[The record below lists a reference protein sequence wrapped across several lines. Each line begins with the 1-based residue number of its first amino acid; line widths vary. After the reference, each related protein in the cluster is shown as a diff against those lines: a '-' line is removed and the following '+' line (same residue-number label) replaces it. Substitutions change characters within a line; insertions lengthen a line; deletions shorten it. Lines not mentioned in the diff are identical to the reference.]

1 MQRSQSGFL
10 GNAKLLEALVPLPP
24 LPSVIRYWD
33 DFADCW
39 KTIRNPEENAWSF
52 EVNGEFQEF
61 DFSSFDG
68 ALIHLLKLW
77 LARSASE
84 LAGATIKMYFQ
95 ALQKL
100 DNSLIYTTLDL
111 SLTLPLSVDAKWR
124 REIVAVCNNH
134 QLCALKSLLLF
145 CCSQSVGVLNNDSRP
160 RIASLR
166 QHPVDR
172 YASVRSGDVFFDS
185 YEDRK
190 IIDFLD
196 SINDLSKHD
205 LGNVK
210 VSLLISACI
219 LCICYQLAMRPK
231 QIAKLR
237 IEHLNI
243 FNFEKNHSV
252 QLRFFRGKQRRGT
265 PPIPMLRKIKREWA
279 NIFVVLHR
287 RRTTDQAYPQTPGA
301 LTDSLFGLTPSG
313 VGASLA
319 RLTAELGL
327 DGRSSNDFRHSA
339 AQRMV
344 DAGATQ
350 AELAEYMGH
359 SWSMT
364 GLVYFESSPTQAE
377 RVNRALAISPI
388 YSKIERIARN
398 RTISTEDLS
407 NALPVHQV
415 GGMPHG
421 IPIAG
426 IGMCTLGQGLCAKN
440 PVLSCYGCDR
450 FLAVKNAKIHEEVLE
465 GLRPVVLQFY
475 NASRGENYS
484 PAYSQLQDVLE
495 RVESI
500 IDELNGIVDNE

>member
-10 GNAKLLEALVPLPP
+10 GIARLIEALAPLPP

-39 KTIRNPEENAWSF
+39 KTIRNPTENVWSF
-52 EVNGEFQEF
+52 EVNGEFLRF

-68 ALIHLLKLW
+68 ELVHLMKLW
-77 LARSASE
+77 LARSVSE
-84 LAGATIKMYFQ
+84 LACATVKIYFQ
-95 ALQKL
+95 ALQRL
-100 DNSLIYTTLDL
+100 DKCLIYTTLEL
-111 SLTLPLSVDAKWR
+111 SLIPTLSIYDKWR
-124 REIVAVCNNH
+124 REIVTACNNH
-134 QLCALKSLLLF
+134 QLSALKSLLLF
-145 CCSQSVGVLNNDSRP
+145 CCGQSLGLLSNDSRP
-160 RIASLR
+160 RIASLP
-166 QHPVDR
+166 QHAVDK
-172 YASVRSGDVFFDS
+172 YASVRSGDVFLDL

-190 IIDFLD
+190 VIDYLD
-196 SINDLSKHD
+196 SLNDASRHD
-205 LGNVK
+205 LAYLK
-210 VSLLISACI
+210 TPILISVCI

-231 QIAKLR
+231 QIAKLKV
-237 IEHLNI
+237 EHLNI
-243 FNFEKNHSV
+243 FNFENSVSV
-252 QLRFFRGKQRRGT
+252 QLRFFRGKQRKST
-265 PPIPMLRKIKREWA
+265 APIPMLRKIKREWA
-279 NIFVVLHR
+279 NIFVELHR
-287 RRTTDQAYPQTPGA
+287 RRTTDQAFPQASGA
-301 LTDSLFGLTPSG
+301 LPDSLFGLTPAG
-313 VGASLA
+313 VVISLA
-319 RLTAELGL
+319 RVSAELGL
-327 DGRSSNDFRHSA
+327 DGRSSTDFRHSA

-350 AELAEYMGH
+350 EELAEYMGH

-407 NALPVHQV
+407 SALPAHQI

-450 FLAVKNAKIHEEVLE
+450 FLAVQNSKIHEEVRD

-495 RVESI
+495 RVEHV
-500 IDELNGIVDNE
+500 IDELNGAVDNE

>member
-1 MQRSQSGFL
+1 MQRSQSGFP
-10 GNAKLLEALVPLPP
+10 GDARLLEALAPLPP

-39 KTIRNPEENAWSF
+39 RTIRNPEENVWSLDINGVHLEF
-52 EVNGEFQEF
+52 EFSCF
-61 DFSSFDG
+61 DKEIVK
-68 ALIHLLKLW
+68 LIKLW
-77 LARSASE
+77 LIGCTSE
-84 LAGATIKMYFQ
+84 LACMTFSMYFHS
-95 ALQKL
+95 LKRL
-100 DNSLIYTTLDL
+100 DQRLILTVLDFSTIPPL
-111 SLTLPLSVDAKWR
+111 GLTDKWEHEILP
-124 REIVAVCNNH
+124 VCGNH
-134 QLCALKSLLLF
+134 QLNALKSLLLF
-145 CCSQSVGVLNNDSRP
+145 CCGQSVGFLSNDSRP

-166 QHPVDR
+166 QHPVDK
-172 YASVRSGDVFFDS
+172 YARVRSGDVFLDL

-196 SINDLSKHD
+196 TLNDASSHD
-205 LGNVK
+205 LAHTK
-210 VSLLISACI
+210 TPLLISACI
-219 LCICYQLAMRPK
+219 LCICYQFAMRPK
-231 QIAKLR
+231 QIAKLKV
-237 IEHLNI
+237 EHLKI
-243 FNFEKNHSV
+243 FNFENTASV
-252 QLRFFRGKQRRGT
+252 QLRFFRGKQRKST
-265 PPIPMLRKIKREWA
+265 APIPMLRKIKREWT
-279 NIFVVLHR
+279 NLFVELHR
-287 RRTTDQAYPQTPGA
+287 RRTTGQAFPQSPGA
-301 LTDSLFGLTPSG
+301 LADSLFGLTPAG
-313 VGASLA
+313 VVTSLA

-327 DGRSSNDFRHSA
+327 DGRSSTDFRHSA

-350 AELAEYMGH
+350 EELAEYMGH

-388 YSKIERIARN
+388 YSKIERIARS

-407 NALPVHQV
+407 NALPAHQI

-450 FLAVKNAKIHEEVLE
+450 FLAVQNSKIHEEVRD

-475 NASRGENYS
+475 NASRGESYS

-495 RVESI
+495 RVEHV
-500 IDELNGIVDNE
+500 IDELNGGVDNE